1 MVYKIV
7 FVAYIIVGATMN
19 LDLAWDLSDTFNGL
33 MAIPDLIGVIS
44 LSSLVCRITANYIN
58 RAVRGKK
65 VEPLYSAFPEYQA
78 QAEAEEAT
86 K

>member
-1 MVYKIV
+1 MGFIV
-7 FVAYIIVGATMN
+7 VGATMS

-33 MAIPDLIGVIS
+33 MAIPNLIGVIS
-44 LSSLVCRITANYIN
+44 LSSLVYRITANYLD
-58 RAVRGKK
+58 RVLKGKK

-78 QAEAEEAT
+78 QEEAEEVA